1 MQPAVQIRP
10 ALPQDAATLI
20 ALDDHAQR
28 TNERVDEILAAI
40 VAGQCWCALRRD
52 EIVGYRIDSQAFFGR
67 PFLELV
73 VVKPSARQTG
83 VASRLAHDFRQR
95 HRGAVYAACKA
106 SHLPSQRL
114 LAASGFRVSGY
125 IDGLEA
131 GDPVI
136 VYRAAPPTDATEQR
150 ALAHGQLH
158 AV

>member
-28 TNERVDEILAAI
+28 ANERVDEILAAI
-40 VAGQCWCALRRD
+40 VAGQCWCALRRE
-52 EIVGYRIDSQAFFGR
+52 EIVGYRIDSHGFFGR

-83 VASRLAHDFRQR
+83 VAGRLVQDFRQR
-95 HRGAVYAACKA
+95 HRDAVYAACKA

-114 LAASGFRVSGY
+114 LTASGFRVSGY
-125 IDGLEA
+125 LDGLEV

-136 VYRAAPPTDATEQR
+136 VYRAAALTEGTHEQ
-150 ALAHGQLH
+150 AVPQGQLH
-158 AV
+158 SV